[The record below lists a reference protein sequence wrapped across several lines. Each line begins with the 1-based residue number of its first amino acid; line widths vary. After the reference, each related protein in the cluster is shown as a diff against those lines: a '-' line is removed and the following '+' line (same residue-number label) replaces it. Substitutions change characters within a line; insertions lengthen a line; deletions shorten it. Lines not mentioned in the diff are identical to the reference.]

1 MSSSSSSRATPKS
14 EQDGPLLAIGQQCTH
29 PTCHLVDFLPFK
41 CQHCQE
47 SFCQDHY
54 KVTGHSCPNY
64 DESKHNRIAPSCMS
78 FHSSESHFYE
88 PIFSGPLCNEPVSF
102 RPGEDPNVRM
112 EDHFAKECSVM
123 TGHKAQKSKPI
134 CAQRKCG
141 KVLFAPIRC
150 DVSALSFCSTD
161 QLIVHHIQKCRQDFC
176 PSHRFPADHMCS
188 APASSTRSAIP
199 VNSRLLALNTK
210 TSASQAASATFD
222 AIKKTMSTNSNVVA
236 PSQPSTSTS
245 TSKSTVPMPNPFSKV
260 DRYVYSLPISL
271 SIHS

>member
-1 MSSSSSSRATPKS
+1 MSSSSSSRATPKA

-29 PTCHLVDFLPFK
+29 PTCNLVDFLPFK
-41 CQHCQE
+41 CQHCQKP
-47 SFCQDHY
+47 FCQDHY

-64 DESKHNRIAPSCMS
+64 DESKHNRIAPSC
-78 FHSSESHFYE
+78 
-88 PIFSGPLCNEPVSF
+88 PLCNEPVSF
-102 RPGEDPNVRM
+102 RPGEDPNIRM

-134 CAQRKCG
+134 CAHRKCT

-150 DVSALSFCSTD
+150 D
-161 QLIVHHIQKCRQDFC
+161 KCRQDYC
-176 PSHRFPADHMCS
+176 PSHRFPADHMCN
-188 APASSTRSAIP
+188 APASSTRSSIP

-210 TSASQAASATFD
+210 ASASQAASATFG
-222 AIKKTMSTNSNVVA
+222 AIKKAMSTNSNVA
-236 PSQPSTSTS
+236 AASQSSTSTS
-245 TSKSTVPMPNPFSKV
+245 TSKPTVPMPNPFSKV